1 MAAKGCRALTCR
13 RRGPY
18 REGCGPPVLRRER
31 PGKCRMADGAD
42 RDDCMI
48 RLEAV
53 TLKLASAA
61 GEVNILRGID
71 LDVRRGETA
80 SVVGPSGS
88 GKSTMMMV
96 MAGLARPSS
105 GRVTVAG
112 TDLGPLSADAQ

>member
-53 TLKLASAA
+53 TLQLASAA
-61 GEVNILRGID
+61 GEVNILRGIY
-71 LDVRRGETA
+71 LDVRRGKTA
-80 SVVGPSGS
+80 SEAGPYGS
-88 GKSTMMMV
+88 GKSPMSLV
-96 MAGLARPSS
+96 LVGLDRQSSSAGR
-105 GRVTVAG
+105 RVWEECV
-112 TDLGPLSADAQ
+112 

>member
-1 MAAKGCRALTCR
+1 
-13 RRGPY
+13 
-18 REGCGPPVLRRER
+18 
-31 PGKCRMADGAD
+31 MADGAD

-96 MAGLARPSS
+96 MAGLERPSS

-112 TDLGPLSADAQ
+112 TDLGPLSEDALALFRRKRVGKIGRASCRERVCQYV